1 MRKLPA
7 LTIAIAALGLA
18 TAQAMAGATPGKT
31 YGWVVGFMPPT
42 SADTAVAPDGS
53 TITMKGN
60 GSLTTSP
67 DSSATGGGTYVK
79 SNGGSGTWTVTG
91 LDSFVSYG
99 PGSVDSTNGGEAKL
113 SVSLSNG
120 QTGVLTIVCIA
131 PGSSPPP
138 SKMEGIQ
145 LILGSGVSDEYTK
158 QDGGNTVFL
167 RTS

>member
-1 MRKLPA
+1 MRKLAA

-31 YGWVVGFMPPT
+31 YGWVVGFLPAG
-42 SADTAVAPDGS
+42 SSDTAKAPDGS

-67 DSSATGGGTYVK
+67 DSSASGGGTYAK
-79 SNGGSGTWTVTG
+79 SNGDSGTWTVTG

-99 PGSVDSTNGGEAKL
+99 AGTVSPTNGGEAKL
-113 SVSLSNG
+113 SVTLSNG
-120 QTGVLTIVCIA
+120 QTGLLTIICVA

-145 LILGSGVSDEYTK
+145 LILGSGVSDEYTD
-158 QDGGNTVFL
+158 QGGGNTVFL